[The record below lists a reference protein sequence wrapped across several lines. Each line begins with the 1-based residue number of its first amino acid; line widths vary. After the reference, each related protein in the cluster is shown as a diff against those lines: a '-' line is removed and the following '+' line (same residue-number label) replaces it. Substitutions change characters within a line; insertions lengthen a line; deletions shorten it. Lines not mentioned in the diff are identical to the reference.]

1 VNTITNDLKECV
13 KTARCA
19 DPEIDGNQQA
29 NLREQENMST
39 RAQTRAHVHE
49 RVAFDMGAI
58 KGIP

>member
-29 NLREQENMST
+29 NLREQENMSIHV
-39 RAQTRAHVHE
+39 QTQARAHKH
-49 RVAFDMGAI
+49 VAFDI
-58 KGIP
+58 ISHI